1 MTINTITL
9 SGCTPTPLAGYL
21 KALGVLRLVASPS
34 NNATGEAADSEVRG
48 FWESERF
55 HLRTRLN
62 IDMLMRFFLE
72 DYVPSPL
79 IGAWNGRGGFLEDED
94 SERSGAELIRRFEE
108 SRATRFAS
116 IQESIARLRD
126 EPLLVRY
133 SQLRKAEKN
142 EKNKERKKVL
152 KKESAQVKKDLLPHL
167 RSNTD
172 SRHLA
177 LVDAAWVVGDESRA
191 APLLG
196 SGFNDGSRDFGV
208 NFLEKIGEL
217 FSIEDGKPTNRSS
230 VELKAALLNSTERVK
245 SRGTMGQFGPGQGGA
260 NATTG
265 YVGKNPLNPWDV
277 ICTLEGAIL
286 WSGALTCRWGTRSS
300 TGKAAFP
307 FTYESNIAGSGALS
321 VEDPN
326 TPRGEIWTP
335 LWSGPSSLIEI
346 ESLFAE
352 GRITLGRRIAQ
363 TGLDA
368 ARAVTQLGISRGI
381 EAFERYSIIQPDIQ
395 MPCQATPLGRF
406 KASAGLRQDIV
417 SDLDAGGWLNQVRSR
432 ARDKK
437 NASTRARV
445 LVKRLEDALFAMTET
460 NVNPLSV
467 QGALG
472 ALGDLVGWM
481 TTSRDVLE
489 KRLRPPP
496 RLSDHWVR
504 EADDKTA
511 EYRVAAALASL
522 GWQDGSDQQTRV
534 NADAPETTPH
544 QMRNDDSDP
553 DLVVAN
559 EIFSENRPN
568 DRIAL
573 AAHFAP
579 IDLKTIYQRLRR
591 WDMANKSL
599 AVWGAGGFQSNLV
612 AVLERRLIEQSVR
625 SLEDKLLDASAPARL
640 DDIAAFLEPD
650 FDDARCARLLAG
662 LVWAK
667 PASLRFVKKHRSI
680 VPFAYAVLKPVVT
693 SNRILVEA
701 KLVPPKLPVPTPPGL
716 VARLRSGN
724 VNTAIRLAFAR
735 MRASGVTSL
744 FDSTTIAH
752 VGMTGTRLAAA
763 LLIPL
768 DHYGL
773 KTLIKRAYPQKKEFE
788 DVA

>member
-1 MTINTITL
+1 MTINTIAL

-34 NNATGEAADSEVRG
+34 NNVTGNAADSEVRG

-62 IDMLMRFFLE
+62 IDMLIWFFLE

-79 IGAWNGRGGFLEDED
+79 IGAWNGRAGFLEDED

-126 EPLLVRY
+126 EPLLVKY

-152 KKESAQVKKDLLPHL
+152 NKEAAQVKKDLLPHL
-167 RSNTD
+167 RSNAD

-177 LVDAAWVVGDESRA
+177 LVDAAFVVGNESRA

-230 VELKAALLNSTERVK
+230 VELKAALLNSTERVE

-265 YVGKNPLNPWDV
+265 YVGENPLNPWDV

-307 FTYESNIAGSGALS
+307 FTYECNMAGSGALS

-352 GRITLGRRIAQ
+352 GRITLGRRIAR

-381 EAFERYSIIQPDIQ
+381 EAFERYSIIQSDRK

-406 KASAGLRQDIV
+406 KAPPALRRDLV
-417 SDLDAGGWLNQVRSR
+417 SDLDAGGWLEQVRGLVRKKSAPAR
-432 ARDKK
+432 ARI
-437 NASTRARV
+437 
-445 LVKRLEDALFAMTET
+445 LVKRLEDALFAMTEAH
-460 NVNPLSV
+460 VDACSV
-467 QGALG
+467 QDTLSAVGA
-472 ALGDLVGWM
+472 LVGWII
-481 TTSRDVLE
+481 TSRKALE
-489 KRLRPPP
+489 EGLSPPP
-496 RLSDHWVR
+496 RLSTNWVR
-504 EADDKTA
+504 KADDETV

-522 GWQDGSDQQTRV
+522 GWEDKTNQE
-534 NADAPETTPH
+534 AD
-544 QMRNDDSDP
+544 
-553 DLVVAN
+553 
-559 EIFSENRPN
+559 NR
-568 DRIAL
+568 ISM
-573 AAHFAP
+573 AAHFASVNLP
-579 IDLKTIYQRLRR
+579 SMYKVLRQ
-591 WDMANKSL
+591 WDFQAKPRPQDNKAL
-599 AVWGAGGFQSNLV
+599 VVWGAGGFESNLV

-625 SLEDKLLDASAPARL
+625 KLEDKPLDASAPAHL
-640 DDIAAFLEPD
+640 DDIAAFLEPS

-662 LVWAK
+662 LVWAR
-667 PASLRFVKKHRSI
+667 PARLQYVKRRSI
-680 VPFAYAVLKPVVT
+680 VPFAYAALKPVVT
-693 SNRILVEA
+693 SDRTFKTLVEA
-701 KLVPPKLPVPTPPGL
+701 RLVPPKFRVPTPPSS
-716 VARLRSGN
+716 VTRLRNGD
-724 VNTAIRLAFAR
+724 VDTAVRLAFER
-735 MRASGVTSL
+735 MRASGMASP
-744 FDSTTIAH
+744 FDSAKFAYAGTK
-752 VGMTGTRLAAA
+752 GTRLAAA

-768 DHYGL
+768 DRYEL